1 MISQP
6 LFCVDTGGSGEP
18 VVLVHAIGCD
28 HRMWDHLA
36 ASLEGR
42 HRVLRVDVRGHGRSP
57 VPPRPYA
64 LEELADDVATTLDAL
79 MVERAH
85 FVGLSLG
92 GMIGQAF
99 ALRHGKRLGR
109 LVIANSTS
117 SYGPDGRKN
126 WDARIRMVEEGGLEA
141 IRDMVASRYFSDPF
155 RAAHPEAVKAV
166 MDRFVRTPREGY
178 LACCEAIRE
187 LDFTAQLARVKAP
200 TLVIAGELDA
210 GTPPAMSEAI
220 AHAIPGAH
228 SVVLAHAAHLAAVEQ
243 PDAFDAQ
250 VARFLAAA

>member
-18 VVLVHAIGCD
+18 VMLVHAIGCD

-36 ASLEGR
+36 AALEGH
-42 HRVLRVDVRGHGRSP
+42 HRVLRVDARGHGRSF
-57 VPPRPYA
+57 VPPRPYTLA
-64 LEELADDVATTLDAL
+64 ELADDVATTLDAL
-79 MVERAH
+79 MIERAH
-85 FVGLSLG
+85 FVGLSMG

-99 ALRHGKRLGR
+99 ALRHAERLGR

-126 WDARIRMVEEGGLEA
+126 WQARIDMVEKGGLQA
-141 IRDMVASRYFSDPF
+141 IRPMVESRYFSDAF
-155 RAAHPEAVKAV
+155 RAAHPEVVKTV
-166 MDRFVRTPREGY
+166 MDRFVATPVEGY
-178 LACCEAIRE
+178 LGCCDAIAA
-187 LDFTAQLARVKAP
+187 LDFSAQLTQIKAP

-210 GTPPAMSEAI
+210 GTPPAMSEAM
-220 AHAIPGAH
+220 AHAIPGAR
-228 SVVLAHAAHLAAVEQ
+228 SVVLAHAAHLSAVEH
-243 PDAFDAQ
+243 PDAFDAH